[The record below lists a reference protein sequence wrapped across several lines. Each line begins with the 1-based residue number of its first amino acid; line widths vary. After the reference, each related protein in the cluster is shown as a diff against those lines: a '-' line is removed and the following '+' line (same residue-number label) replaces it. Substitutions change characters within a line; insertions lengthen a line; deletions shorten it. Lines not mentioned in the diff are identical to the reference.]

1 MATIL
6 IVDDE
11 KPTRDVMA
19 RLLSPKYEC
28 LTAPDA
34 AQALKILSSRDDV
47 ALVITDYKMPGDN
60 GVELIKKT
68 KALHPST
75 SCILITAFGEI
86 ELAVEAMKEG
96 ADDFL
101 VKPITDI
108 AQLEMRVAKAI
119 KTNTLEKK
127 VAELETRL
135 QEKKELEGFTGSSSA
150 MEKVY
155 ALIRKAAPSDA
166 NVLIEGPSGSGKEVA
181 ARAIHAASRRAAGPF
196 VAVECSALPAT
207 LLETELFGSIKG
219 AYTDARDRAGCF
231 ETADGGTIFLDEIG
245 EIDASSQV
253 KLLRVLET
261 RTFQRV
267 GETKDRH
274 SDFRLVTAT
283 NKDLA
288 SLVAEG
294 KFREDLYYRLNVIDL
309 RMPPLKDRPGDVALL
324 AAKFLKEFA
333 PSNPN
338 GVRGID
344 TAAMAALERYPW
356 PGNVR
361 QLRNAIEKMVVLSS
375 GGKLTLDDVPM
386 EIREWNS
393 ESANPVLANS
403 SPLQPSPQAA
413 PRAATITPPRRTI
426 KETEKESIL
435 AMLDECR
442 GNITRA
448 AERLGISRRTIQRK
462 LKTWAEH

>member
-1 MATIL
+1 MSTIL

-19 RLLSPKYEC
+19 RILSPKYEC

-34 AQALKILSSRDDV
+34 AAALKILADKKDV
-47 ALVITDYKMPGDN
+47 ALLITDYRMPGDN
-60 GVELIKKT
+60 GVELIKKA
-68 KALHPST
+68 KALSPSI
-75 SCILITAFGEI
+75 SCILITAYGEI
-86 ELAVEAMKEG
+86 ELAVEAMKDG

-119 KTNTLEKK
+119 KTNSLEKK
-127 VAELETRL
+127 VVELETRL
-135 QEKKELEGFTGSSSA
+135 QEKEDLEGFTGSSPA

-155 ALIRKAAPSDA
+155 ALIKKAAPSDA

-231 ETADGGTIFLDEIG
+231 ETANGGTIFLDEIG
-245 EIDASSQV
+245 EIDASVQV

-288 SLVAEG
+288 QLVAEG
-294 KFREDLYYRLNVIDL
+294 KFREDLFYRLNVIDL
-309 RMPPLKDRPGDVALL
+309 RLPPLKDRPGDVALL

-333 PSNPN
+333 SQNAN
-338 GVRGID
+338 AVTGID
-344 TAAMAALERYPW
+344 AAAMAALERYPW

-361 QLRNAIEKMVVLSS
+361 QLKNAIEKMVVLSS
-375 GGKLTLDDVPM
+375 GGKLTLDDVPI
-386 EIREWNS
+386 EIREYS
-393 ESANPVLANS
+393 PASGGAVPS
-403 SPLQPSPQAA
+403 SPATLPSSL
-413 PRAATITPPRRTI
+413 
-426 KETEKESIL
+426 KDTERESIL
-435 AMLDECR
+435 AAIRDSA

-448 AERLGISRRTIQRK
+448 AAKLGISRRTIQRK
-462 LKTWAEH
+462 LKAWAEAAEMLAT